1 MHTTSG
7 ADSVSG
13 FMEDKDG
20 NRIYKWKVLLDT
32 VDLRTSTLE
41 SKLMCDLCDPSRSL
55 TTSERWSKSMD
66 RREEVVF
73 EPALEISFLH
83 LSRKPIMHSPRKSM
97 VLERHKHLFLGATP
111 AKGATETTE
120 HYWKLLISKYVFFK
134 IEYMNRM
141 KLIET
146 KTKDDRFK
154 QKRFPF
160 RHAPMLF
167 TYMSKFLLYR
177 CSMFGKSTKIRWK

>member
-55 TTSERWSKSMD
+55 TTSER
-66 RREEVVF
+66 
-73 EPALEISFLH
+73 
-83 LSRKPIMHSPRKSM
+83 
-97 VLERHKHLFLGATP
+97 
-111 AKGATETTE
+111 
-120 HYWKLLISKYVFFK
+120 
-134 IEYMNRM
+134 
-141 KLIET
+141 
-146 KTKDDRFK
+146 
-154 QKRFPF
+154 
-160 RHAPMLF
+160 
-167 TYMSKFLLYR
+167 
-177 CSMFGKSTKIRWK
+177 